1 MDEIQEFL
9 DINPEWS
16 KYVINGEVQWESLGI
31 DIDIERKSIDY
42 INDANLF
49 VGVIVAI
56 EFLGGTPENP
66 LGE

>member
-9 DINPEWS
+9 DGNPEWS

-31 DIDIERKSIDY
+31 DIDLERKSITY
-42 INDANLF
+42 TNDADLF
-49 VGVIVAI
+49 VGAIVAI

-66 LGE
+66 FGE